1 METTKPMASMAFA
14 GVKCLACQSEQVVSL
29 AFAGKLPRVCD
40 CHREEAGLD
49 RLDVERARVTI
60 EPDASSSSIAFEMV
74 FANAAYVAA
83 LFGVVVF
90 SA

>member
-1 METTKPMASMAFA
+1 MQATIAFA

-29 AFAGKLPRVCD
+29 AHGGKLPRVCD
-40 CHREEAGLD
+40 CHREEPQ
-49 RLDVERARVTI
+49 LDVDRARVTI
-60 EPDASSSSIAFEMV
+60 KPDASSRSIAFEMV